1 MKEIPFSRPF
11 LAGTELGF
19 VQEAAE
25 ARQLA
30 NGGPFTRRCEQW
42 LTAATGAGRVLLAN
56 SGTAGLEAAMMLAE
70 LGPGDEA
77 IMPSFAY
84 PTIASAVVRQGAE
97 PVFVDID
104 PKTLNLDPER
114 VREAVGPRTK
124 AIAAVHY
131 GGVGCELDSLLE
143 IATGGEILVIED
155 AAHGLLATDRG
166 RPLGAIGDLGV
177 YSFHETKNVTCGE
190 GGALLVNNPALFERA
205 ETIWEKGTDRRRFL
219 RGEVDHY
226 SWVEIGSSFG
236 AGELSA
242 AFLWGQLLAAEEVT
256 ARRQEI
262 WSRYHEA
269 FAEHEAEGLVQRPHV
284 PASQTHNGHLY
295 YLVLPTAAARDAFIA
310 ELEGKGIVTSFH
322 YVPLHSAP
330 AGREFGRTAGTM
342 THTDELSLRLVRLPL
357 WPDLDEE
364 QVERVIVAS
373 RAAATRAARI
383 GA

>member
-1 MKEIPFSRPF
+1 MKEIPFSRPPV
-11 LAGTELGF
+11 AGTELGF
-19 VQEAAE
+19 VQQAIEAGP
-25 ARQLA
+25 LA

-42 LTAATGAGRVLLAN
+42 LAEATGAGRALLAN
-56 SGTAGLEAAMMLAE
+56 SGTAALEAAMMLAD

-84 PTIASAVVRQGAE
+84 PTIASAVVRQGAV

-104 PKTLNLDPER
+104 PGTLNLDPSR

-131 GGVGCELDSLLE
+131 GGVGCEMDSLLE
-143 IATGGEILVIED
+143 IAAAGDMPVIED
-155 AAHGLLATDRG
+155 AAHGLLAADRG

-190 GGALLVNNPALFERA
+190 GGVLLVNNPALFERA

-226 SWVEIGSSFG
+226 SWIEIGSSFG
-236 AGELSA
+236 ASELSA
-242 AFLWGQLLAAEEVT
+242 AFLWGQLQVAEQVT
-256 ARRQEI
+256 ARRLEI
-262 WSRYHEA
+262 WERYHEA
-269 FAEHEAEGLVQRPHV
+269 FAGLEAEGHARRPRV
-284 PASQTHNGHLY
+284 SASQSHNGHLY
-295 YLVLPTAAARDAFIA
+295 YLVLPTAAVRDAFIA
-310 ELEGKGIVTSFH
+310 ELQGEGIATSFH

-330 AGREFGRTAGTM
+330 AGRKFGRTAGAM
-342 THTDELSLRLVRLPL
+342 THTDELSRRLVRLPL

-364 QVERVIVAS
+364 QIERVVEAS
-373 RAAATRAARI
+373 RAAATRAART